1 MLRESQPVSLEWRE
15 SPEREA
21 RRSPLRRLART
32 VFAIA
37 PRETSFAV
45 RGFRCDSEAVR
56 ERLEG
61 IAATFVRGY
70 HAALEIDPPALAE
83 RLDREPI
90 PARGWAYEGA
100 AMALALLDILTGW
113 RQDRLR
119 RLLAGAGDAH
129 TYIAHVGAGWV
140 LGRLPLAP
148 DRLLARLDPVRCWL
162 ALD

>member
-45 RGFRCDSEAVR
+45 RGFRWDSEEIR

-70 HAALEIDPPALAE
+70 HAALETDPPALAE
-83 RLDREPI
+83 RLDREEPY
-90 PARGWAYEGA
+90 ARGWAYEGA
-100 AMALALLDILTGW
+100 AMALTLLDVLTGR
-113 RQDRLR
+113 RQGRLHN
-119 RLLAGAGDAH
+119 LLAGAGSAH
-129 TYIAHVGAGWV
+129 A
-140 LGRLPLAP
+140 
-148 DRLLARLDPVRCWL
+148 
-162 ALD
+162 